1 MSSLIAP
8 HWQRSVSPPTRRNR
22 PASSVREVCLIG
34 STRQDQAT
42 ELTSG
47 KSIRHSGR
55 PYLVAEAQRSGDH
68 DPRRYVHLVADSTAL
83 ART

>member
-8 HWQRSVSPPTRRNR
+8 RWQRSVAAPTRRNR
-22 PASSVREVCLIG
+22 PTASLREVCLIG

-47 KSIRHSGR
+47 ETIRHSGR
-55 PYLVAEAQRSGDH
+55 PYVVAEAQHSGDH
-68 DPRRYVHLVADSTAL
+68 DPRRYVHLVTASTTP